1 MANFKHGILAIG
13 FAWLLP
19 VGIAS
24 AATISDIPLFLDN
37 SVVPNVLLNMS
48 VETPMGGAAYADQ
61 SGNPTGCGSGSYAT
75 PRPSVGGGAVGVCYI
90 PTVEYLGYFNPNKC
104 YTYSSNRFNPSS
116 STGANHTCSSKW
128 SGNFLNWSTMTAID
142 MFTWTMTGGNRVIDT
157 TTDTVIRRAKKQNN
171 DSWFPH
177 KLLNATYNVA
187 PSTVTPFSDTSIY
200 IHNTDWGVEI
210 GTTRAG
216 TDKGTFNVQ
225 VKVCDSSVGV
235 EANCKAYGGGTY
247 SKPEGLIQ
255 KNADKMRFAVTS
267 YLNDG
272 SQSRDGGVLR
282 SKMKHVGPTYATT
295 SGAVANA
302 LKEVGTDGILIDNP
316 DGASGYNS
324 GVINYINK
332 FSDAGY
338 KSYDPIGELYY
349 ESIRYFK
356 NLGPT
361 PEYYNNWTSY
371 AGGFTVY
378 TTWDDPIQYS
388 CQKNFLVGINDANP
402 WLDKKLPGTFFTC
415 GKAGTTGLPASFTA
429 TDCGPPSN
437 PDGDIDVTALT
448 NRVGDLEGLNG
459 AVWSSTGNW
468 TSGPASGQND
478 SVGYVAGLAA
488 NAGSCTTKTV
498 TNLGEVMGTCSY
510 PAKENSYYIAGLAY
524 YANTTDLR
532 SDLVGKQTVST
543 YLIDSQE
550 YSANPLDG
558 PKNML
563 WLAGKYG
570 GFKDSNG
577 DGNPNVSSTGTDRK
591 EWDADNDGIPDN
603 YVLASQPEKLVAGL
617 TRAFNDIFTR
627 TSSAAAVASNS
638 TRLTTTTHLYQSLFN
653 SGDWTGQLKAFP
665 LNSDGTIGSMAWDA
679 ADHIPAYGSRTIK
692 TWDGSA
698 GADFS
703 GATLATA
710 VGGAD
715 QLAYLQGD
723 TSKEQRFGGT
733 FRNRTKIL
741 GDIINADPHFVQS
754 ENFGYNTLAS
764 AEGTSYAT
772 FLAGKSSRTAVVYAA
787 ANDGMLHAFDASFIC
802 QDNNPLV
809 DTDGDTIL
817 TNDCDIKV
825 PASSAGTELFA
836 YVPKAVVPALQQL
849 TLPAYAAS
857 SPPGHKYLVD
867 GSPTAWDAY
876 WGGTP
881 TWKTVL
887 VGSLGAGGKAV
898 YALDVSNPASFG
910 NSNVLWEFTGT
921 GTQLNNMGYIMGS
934 VTVARFPDGNYWA
947 VFGNGYNSTNGKA
960 MLFMVRVDDPSIV
973 KTIDVGG
980 TANGMST
987 PVLVDT
993 NGDRIVDLVY
1003 AGDLQ
1008 GNVWK
1013 FTFPGSNTGQWKSD
1027 YLSGSTPV
1035 PLFTAKDSSGTPQ
1048 PITAPVEVGLAP
1060 SGASGLMVYF
1070 GTGQYFAVGDNTDIS
1085 TQSMYGVVDAG
1096 SAFTGSNHRNSLQA
1110 QTIVYERSR
1119 LRDPN
1124 QLESETNPMLRDRVI
1139 SSNNVDYS
1147 SEKGWVLDLIP
1158 PTLVAEGERV
1168 ISAPTLFNG
1177 SLLYQTIT
1185 PVNIPCQFGGR
1196 SMLML
1201 SNPATGGALA
1211 LPSFDINKDGSFN
1224 SSDMINIGNGVMAQV
1239 SGSDTGVGI
1248 SGGAGKPI
1256 TAGDRAY
1263 VPLSGTS
1270 GELGAPPIN
1279 SGTLKSRASW
1289 RQIQ

>member
-1 MANFKHGILAIG
+1 MNMAKLKHGILAVG
-13 FAWLLP
+13 FAWLIP
-19 VGIAS
+19 MGSVS
-24 AATISDIPLFLDN
+24 AVTISDIPLFLDN

-61 SGNPTGCGSGSYAT
+61 SGNPTGCGTGTYAT

-90 PTVEYLGYFNPNKC
+90 PTQKYLGYFDPDKC
-104 YTYSSNRFNPSS
+104 YTYSSNQFNPSGA
-116 STGANHTCSSKW
+116 TGTNHTCSSKW

-142 MFTWTMTGGNRVIDT
+142 MFTWTMTGGNRVIDSNT
-157 TTDTVIRRAKKQNN
+157 ETVIRRAKKQNN

-187 PSTVTPFSDTSIY
+187 PSTVTPFSNTSIY

-210 GTTRAG
+210 GTTRGG
-216 TDKGTFNVQ
+216 TDQGTFNVQ
-225 VKVCDSSVGV
+225 VKVCDTTQGV

-247 SKPEGLIQ
+247 YKPEGLIQ

-295 SGAVANA
+295 SGAVANT
-302 LKEVGTDGILIDNP
+302 LKEVGTDGLLIDNP

-332 FSDAGY
+332 FSDVGY

-349 ESIRYFK
+349 ESLRYFK

-361 PEYYNNWTSY
+361 AEYYNNWTSY

-415 GKAGTTGLPASFTA
+415 DKAGTTGLPASFTA
-429 TDCGPPSN
+429 TDCGPPTT
-437 PDGDIDVTALT
+437 PDGDINVTTLT
-448 NRVGDLEGLNG
+448 NRVGELEGLNG
-459 AVWSSTGNW
+459 AVWSSTGTW

-488 NAGSCTTKTV
+488 NAGSCTTKTI

-510 PAKENSYYIAGLAY
+510 APKENSYYIAGLAY

-532 SDLVGKQTVST
+532 SDLTGKQTVST

-570 GFKDSNG
+570 GFKDTNN
-577 DGNPNVSSTGTDRK
+577 DGNPNVSSTGTNRK

-603 YVLASQPEKLVAGL
+603 YVLASQPEKLVEGL
-617 TRAFNDIFTR
+617 TKAFNDIFTR

-665 LNSDGTIGSMAWDA
+665 LNSNGTIGSMVWDA
-679 ADHIPAYGSRTIK
+679 ADHIPAHGSRIIK

-703 GATLATA
+703 GATIATA
-710 VGGAD
+710 VGGAN
-715 QLAYLQGD
+715 QLAYLRGD
-723 TSKEQRFGGT
+723 ATNEEKNSGT
-733 FRNRTKIL
+733 FRNRSKIL

-764 AEGTSYAT
+764 AEGTSYVT

-787 ANDGMLHAFDASFIC
+787 ANDGMVHAFRAS
-802 QDNNPLV
+802 
-809 DTDGDTIL
+809 DG
-817 TNDCDIKV
+817 V
-825 PASSAGTELFA
+825 ELFA
-836 YVPKAVVPALQQL
+836 YVPKAVVSALQQL

-876 WGGTP
+876 WGATP

-910 NSNVLWEFTGT
+910 NSSVLWEFTGT
-921 GTQLNNMGYIMGS
+921 NATEQNNMGYIMGS
-934 VTVARFPDGNYWA
+934 ATVARFPDGNYWA
-947 VFGNGYNSTNGKA
+947 VFGNGYNSTSGKA
-960 MLFMVRVDDPSIV
+960 VLFMVRVDDPSTVI
-973 KTIDVGG
+973 TIDVGG
-980 TANGMST
+980 TANGLST

-1003 AGDLQ
+1003 AGDLK

-1013 FTFPGSNTGQWKSD
+1013 FKFPGSSTAQWKSD
-1027 YLSGSTPV
+1027 YLSGSTPK
-1035 PLFTAKDSSGTPQ
+1035 PLFTATDSSGTLQ

-1060 SGASGLMVYF
+1060 SGATGLMVYF
-1070 GTGQYFAVGDNTDIS
+1070 GTGQYFAVGDNTTLS

-1096 SAFTGSNHRNSLQA
+1096 SAFAGTMANPDHRDQLQA

-1119 LRDPN
+1119 LRDPS

-1139 SSNNVDYS
+1139 SSNNVDYATK
-1147 SEKGWVLDLIP
+1147 KGWVLDLIP

-1185 PVNIPCQFGGR
+1185 PVNIPCKFGGR

-1224 SSDMINIGNGVMAQV
+1224 NSDMIDIGGGVMAQV
-1239 SGSDTGVGI
+1239 SGVDTGVGI

-1256 TAGDRAY
+1256 KSGDRAY

-1270 GELGAPPIN
+1270 GELGAPPIS

>member
-1 MANFKHGILAIG
+1 MNMAKLKHGILAIG

-19 VGIAS
+19 MGGVS

-61 SGNPTGCGSGSYAT
+61 DGNPTGCGSGTYAT
-75 PRPSVGGGAVGVCYI
+75 PRPSVGGGPVGVCYI
-90 PTVEYLGYFNPNKC
+90 PTQEYLGYFNPNKC
-104 YTYSSNRFNPSS
+104 YTYSSNRFNPSGA
-116 STGANHTCSSKW
+116 TGTNHTCSSKW

-142 MFTWTMTGGNRVIDT
+142 MFTWTMTGGNRVTDT
-157 TTDTVIRRAKKQNN
+157 TTETVIRRARKTNN

-177 KLLNATYNVA
+177 KLLRATYNVA
-187 PSTVTPFSDTSIY
+187 PSTVTPYSDTSIY
-200 IHNTDWGVEI
+200 IYNTDFGVKI
-210 GTTRAG
+210 GTTRGG
-216 TDKGTFNVQ
+216 TEKGTFNVQ
-225 VKVCDSSVGV
+225 VKVCDTSQGV

-247 SKPEGLIQ
+247 YKPEGLVQ

-295 SGAVANA
+295 TGAVTNT
-302 LKEVGTDGILIDNP
+302 LKEVGTDGLLINNP

-349 ESIRYFK
+349 ESLRYFK

-361 PEYYNNWTSY
+361 PEYYNNWTSA

-402 WLDKKLPGTFFTC
+402 WLDKRLPGTFFTC
-415 GKAGTTGLPASFTA
+415 DKAGTTGLPSGFLGG
-429 TDCGPPSN
+429 DCGPPSN
-437 PDGDIDVTALT
+437 PDSAIDVTALT
-448 NRVGDLEGLNG
+448 NRVGELEGLNG
-459 AVWSSTGNW
+459 AVWSSTGTW
-468 TSGPASGQND
+468 TSGPASGDND

-498 TNLGEVMGTCSY
+498 ARLGEVMGTCSY
-510 PAKENSYYIAGLAY
+510 PGKENSYYIAGLAY

-532 SDLVGKQTVST
+532 SDLTGKQTVST

-550 YSANPLDG
+550 YSSNPLDG

-570 GFKDSNG
+570 GFKDTNG

-603 YVLASQPEKLVAGL
+603 YVLASQPEKLVEGL

-638 TRLTTTTHLYQSLFN
+638 TRLTTTTHLYQSLFS

-665 LNSDGTIGSMAWDA
+665 LNADGTIGTMVWDA

-692 TWDGSA
+692 TWNGTA
-698 GADFS
+698 GTDFS
-703 GATLATA
+703 GSTIATA
-710 VGGAD
+710 VGGVN

-723 TSKEQRFGGT
+723 TSNEQRFGGS
-733 FRNRTKIL
+733 FRNRSKLL
-741 GDIINADPHFVQS
+741 GDIINADPHYVQS

-764 AEGTSYAT
+764 TEGTSYAT
-772 FLAGKSSRTAVVYAA
+772 FLSGKSSRTAVVYAA
-787 ANDGMLHAFDASFIC
+787 ANDGMLHAFRAS
-802 QDNNPLV
+802 
-809 DTDGDTIL
+809 DG
-817 TNDCDIKV
+817 V
-825 PASSAGTELFA
+825 ELFA
-836 YVPKAVVPALQQL
+836 YVPQAVIPKLQQL

-876 WGGTP
+876 WGATP

-898 YALDVSNPASFG
+898 YALDVSNPSSFG

-921 GTQLNNMGYIMGS
+921 NATEQNNMGYIMGS

-947 VFGNGYNSTNGKA
+947 VFGNGYESTSGKA
-960 MLFMVRVDDPSIV
+960 VLFMVRVDDPTIV

-993 NGDRIVDLVY
+993 NGDRTVDLVY
-1003 AGDLQ
+1003 AGDLK

-1027 YLSGSTPV
+1027 YLSGSTPK
-1035 PLFTAKDSSGTPQ
+1035 PLFTATDSSGTPQ

-1070 GTGQYFAVGDNTDIS
+1070 GTGRYYAVGDNTDIS

-1096 SAFTGSNHRNSLQA
+1096 AAFAGTMSNPNHRDQLQA
-1110 QTIVYERSR
+1110 QTIIYERSR
-1119 LRDPN
+1119 LRDPA
-1124 QLESETNPMLRDRVI
+1124 QPESETNPMLRDRVI
-1139 SSNNVDYS
+1139 SSTNVDYTTQ
-1147 SEKGWVLDLIP
+1147 KGWVLDLIP
-1158 PTLVAEGERV
+1158 PTLVAEGERL

-1177 SLLYQTIT
+1177 SLLFQTIT
-1185 PVNIPCQFGGR
+1185 PVNIPCKFGGR
-1196 SMLML
+1196 SMLMRV
-1201 SNPATGGALA
+1201 NPATGGALTS
-1211 LPSFDINKDGSFN
+1211 PSFDINNDTNFDIN
-1224 SSDMINIGNGVMAQV
+1224 DMVDIGNGVMAQV
-1239 SGSDTGVGI
+1239 SGVDTGVGI

-1270 GELGAPPIN
+1270 GELGAPPIF